1 MKAKIKIDW
10 VGFVSNMLAV
20 ILGIVITFGVQAIID
35 GKNQKREIAS
45 ALQLVHDEL
54 AESLSSLQQCAQI
67 LDNESVSAQ
76 FFLTNRNRLAD
87 FPTDS
92 IQYHSAVVLMLP
104 MLTMPND
111 ALELLKTSSL
121 FPKIGDNDLAMQ
133 IIRAYDQCNM
143 LCEIFNQTESNK
155 ADYLRRATSGKA
167 LEHLVERGILSMTDV
182 VTSEDGMY
190 ILNTM
195 LRSPAPTINAGI
207 PDIEKAI
214 SMIGDYL
221 CD

>member
-87 FPTDS
+87 
-92 IQYHSAVVLMLP
+92 L
-104 MLTMPND
+104 
-111 ALELLKTSSL
+111 
-121 FPKIGDNDLAMQ
+121 
-133 IIRAYDQCNM
+133 
-143 LCEIFNQTESNK
+143 
-155 ADYLRRATSGKA
+155 
-167 LEHLVERGILSMTDV
+167 ERGILSMTDV

-195 LRSPAPTINAGI
+195 TRPASPTINAGI

-214 SMIGDYL
+214 RMIGDYL